1 MSAPKPILFSYYRSS
16 CSWRVRIALA
26 HKGVDYEYR
35 PVHLLKQEQVTKLAS
50 VIHRTN
56 NPEVVICTLIQNSH
70 RRYCSSA
77 YSFKLERFFLPS
89 KVREIC
95 EVIGSGIQP
104 LQNLSVLQKVGEE
117 KKMEWSSF
125 FIKKGFIAALEQLL
139 TDCAGKY
146 SVGDEVTL
154 ADCCIVPQIYNA
166 TRFKVD
172 MAPFPTIRR
181 VYDALAELD
190 PFKAAHPSN
199 QPDCPEEMK

>member
-1 MSAPKPILFSYYRSS
+1 
-16 CSWRVRIALA
+16 
-26 HKGVDYEYR
+26 
-35 PVHLLKQEQVTKLAS
+35 
-50 VIHRTN
+50 
-56 NPEVVICTLIQNSH
+56 
-70 RRYCSSA
+70 
-77 YSFKLERFFLPS
+77 